1 MLGRFCD
8 YAVELFEMVKSSY
21 QLENPPAE
29 ILLCFLNIFAENFFE
44 EVVLE
49 VEMLER
55 CLHYV
60 PCSGIF

>member
-1 MLGRFCD
+1 MLGRLCD
-8 YAVELFEMVKSSY
+8 YAVEPFEMVKSSY
-21 QLENPPAE
+21 QLENLPEE

-44 EVVLE
+44 EAALE